1 MDKLRATRLFK
12 ECRLE
17 GIPTVIYAAWNPRP
31 TAARIAACFG
41 DQVPLMLRTSAEG
54 EIRNLPRKAGVDAGE
69 ASEWI
74 ARLPS
79 DLSILVQP
87 YSEVVFS
94 VELAIY
100 PACYVA
106 EVVPGIWE
114 LDSQVQPAVLT
125 LYPDA
130 ASIRLEWHLQAA
142 PAKFHSAR
150 GGYSL
155 CPAQVEDWQVAALVA
170 WLRQQDSGLATLADR
185 CGRPCGVKIH
195 YAEDY
200 GLSPQNVR
208 TNVPPPAFWDP
219 EAQAPGSWA
228 ILKMLDDSVPTDRPI
243 LLDVSVARERATDIV
258 VWAAK
263 LRAARVETIYVQFGL
278 LSHLAIGLREAGLI
292 VRRVDDALLRD

>member
-1 MDKLRATRLFK
+1 
-12 ECRLE
+12 
-17 GIPTVIYAAWNPRP
+17 
-31 TAARIAACFG
+31 
-41 DQVPLMLRTSAEG
+41 MLRTSAEG

-208 TNVPPPAFWDP
+208 TNVPPPASWDP

-263 LRAARVETIYVQFGL
+263 LRAARVETIYVQSGL